1 MADGI
6 TIKIKGIRALR
17 KNLSRLRKSV
27 NDETAK
33 ELEELVTDVEATAK
47 RIVPRKTANLQRT
60 ITSEVEERAR
70 QGPIGVVGANT
81 VYAKRLEDVRSGT
94 KHRSRKGFIGR
105 PTPYLIP
112 ALQSNLSK
120 ILKGIRKAIKLAIQ
134 GSKK

>member
-33 ELEELVTDVEATAK
+33 ELEELVIDVEADAK
-47 RIVPRKTANLQRT
+47 RIVPRDKSTLIRT
-60 ITSEVEERAR
+60 IASEVEKRAR

-81 VYAKRLEDVRSGT
+81 VYAKRLEDPSKRL
-94 KHRSRKGFIGR
+94 KHATRKGFIGR

-112 ALQSNLSK
+112 ALQKNLSK

-134 GSKK
+134 GAKK